1 MERHGLQVEMH
12 LPLPP
17 SGDSVEPQALAALWQ
32 HVEGCKPLC
41 VVMSPEHSRLLDL
54 AVDIAATHM
63 RNARHFVCIT
73 PTNSPLCHAGCTK
86 ALRSIQGVYTAIA
99 DGCTFGCRCA
109 VTEHLVAAGWQF
121 VTTLPRLAMR
131 MQRRCA
137 GVHIHV
143 QQAFSQR
150 MPARMRRA
158 IATSIRQTRDR
169 LETAQFV
176 AGVDDMSGEEES
188 ADVLGRPHSSVQTSF
203 RRLHVNLGH
212 PKKNVLVRHLRHAH
226 ATPQAL
232 EAARNFKC
240 PACEAAKHPRVARQS
255 SPCEVQLSSKLL
267 PWM

>member
-1 MERHGLQVEMH
+1 MH

-169 LETAQFV
+169 LETAQLV
-176 AGVDDMSGEEES
+176 AGVDDMSREES

-212 PKKNVLVRHLRHAH
+212 PKKTSWYVTSGTHTRLLKLWKLHETSN
-226 ATPQAL
+226 AL
-232 EAARNFKC
+232 
-240 PACEAAKHPRVARQS
+240 PAKLLNIPVWHDSLLHVKSS
-255 SPCEVQLSSKLL
+255 SPQNYCHGCEGTARVDTG
-267 PWM
+267 